1 MEHTKTK
8 QRILLLLTGLA
19 AVACV
24 AFIWGNSLLPATQSA
39 QASRS
44 VLDVLNPLLELLHI
58 PTANAHHLIR
68 KMAHMSE
75 FALLGLLW
83 TALLLQIKQ
92 IHLSAA
98 LALAGCFALLVA
110 LTDETIQLFSPGRG
124 SQVTDVWIDFAG
136 ACLGILLAWILRWL
150 RIHVQSKHAK
160 KHGSFRD

>member
-8 QRILLLLTGLA
+8 QRVLLLLTGLA

-44 VLDVLNPLLELLHI
+44 VLDFLNPLLDLLHI
-58 PTANAHHLIR
+58 PKANAHHLIR

-83 TALLLQIKQ
+83 TTLLFQIKQ

-98 LALAGCFALLVA
+98 LVLAGYFALLVA
-110 LTDETIQLFSPGRG
+110 LTDETIQLFIPGRG
-124 SQVTDVWIDFAG
+124 SQVSDVWIDFTG
-136 ACLGILLAWILRWL
+136 SCLGILLAWILRRL
-150 RIHVQSKHAK
+150 RTHFPSQHTKNR
-160 KHGSFRD
+160 GSFNV

>member
-1 MEHTKTK
+1 MAVMMSGGIGLRVSGLAPERFIAVFYTGLGAA
-8 QRILLLLTGLA
+8 LLLAGLRVLLCMMPQNQWLSA
-19 AVACV
+19 DAPLS
-24 AFIWGNSLLPATQSA
+24 WGIYRN
-39 QASRS
+39 
-44 VLDVLNPLLELLHI
+44 I
-58 PTANAHHLIR
+58 P
-68 KMAHMSE
+68 

-110 LTDETIQLFSPGRG
+110 LADETIQLFSPGRG

-136 ACLGILLAWILRWL
+136 ACLGILLAWLLRWL